1 MSVVTLRGRV
11 RADQGNPVW
20 ESRSRGRA
28 ASEMPPPF
36 PGGLLMG
43 LHTWEDR
50 LRCLGKAIIT
60 DASLVTSRALA
71 PGVGNSVL
79 CMRQAP
85 GSRDK
90 RKVELVIVTLHIKG
104 HLTLLPTGIDWQ
116 SVLNS
121 VTLGSRS
128 RRPEFYASFCCQG
141 ATGT

>member
-1 MSVVTLRGRV
+1 
-11 RADQGNPVW
+11 
-20 ESRSRGRA
+20 
-28 ASEMPPPF
+28 
-36 PGGLLMG
+36 MG

-104 HLTLLPTGIDWQ
+104 HLTLLPMGIDWQ

-121 VTLGSRS
+121 MTLGFRS

-141 ATGT
+141 TTGA